1 MTRLLVV
8 RHARAASHDD
18 LRLPGPDLAL
28 LPEGVEQAHALA
40 ARLRP
45 LAPALVVA
53 SDARR
58 AWQTGEIIATACAVE
73 VQRAPALREID
84 LGAWGGQTFA
94 SVVAADPLAASWFD
108 DPGHTAPPGGE
119 RGSEASARVLNLF
132 QELSR
137 SGLDSAVVV
146 GHAGSLRLALA
157 TALGMP
163 LSAWWRLHLDCAS
176 LSILTWTA
184 AGPIVSALN
193 DISHLEVLAEARAPT
208 PGPHP

>member
-8 RHARAASHDD
+8 RHARAAHHDD
-18 LRLPGPDLAL
+18 MRLPGPDLPL
-28 LPEGVEQAHALA
+28 LPEGVEQAQALA

-45 LAPALVVA
+45 LAPSLVVA

-58 AWQTGEIIATACAVE
+58 AWHTAEIIAAACSIE
-73 VQRAPALREID
+73 VRRAAALREID
-84 LGAWGGQTFA
+84 VGDWSGQTFA
-94 SVVAADPLAASWFD
+94 SVVAADPLAAAWFD
-108 DPGHTAPPGGE
+108 DPDHTAPPGGE
-119 RGSEASARVLNLF
+119 RGSEAAARVLNLF

-137 SGLDSAVVV
+137 SGPETVVVV

-163 LSAWWRLHLDCAS
+163 LTAWWRLHLDCAS

-184 AGPIVSALN
+184 AGPIVSSLN
-193 DISHLEVLAEARAPT
+193 DISHLEALAGARAAT
-208 PGPHP
+208 PGLHP

>member
-8 RHARAASHDD
+8 RHARAARSDD

-28 LPEGVEQAHALA
+28 LPEGVEQAQALA

-45 LAPALVVA
+45 LAPSLVVT

-58 AWQTGEIIATACAVE
+58 AWHTGELITSACAADL
-73 VQRAPALREID
+73 QSAPALREID
-84 LGAWGGQTFA
+84 LGDWSGQTFA
-94 SVVAADPLAASWFD
+94 SVVAADPLAAAWFD
-108 DPGHTAPPGGE
+108 DPDHTAPPGGE
-119 RGSEASARVLNLF
+119 RGSEAAARVLNLF

-137 SGLDSAVVV
+137 FGLETVVVV

-163 LSAWWRLHLDCAS
+163 LAAYWRLHLDCAS

-184 AGPIVSALN
+184 AGPIVTSLN
-193 DISHLEVLAEARAPT
+193 DISHLEALPSAGSTT
-208 PGPHP
+208 PGLRP